1 MYFLLSCFS
10 LNVTYFFIFYKP
22 TFLCFSGTWL
32 SHTSQVHSLFI
43 QETSPN
49 CFSPNTEFPE
59 EENSGKQFV
68 SGTNPLICCCG
79 TDLQGPGNGANT
91 EKGLDELGKTQQK
104 VCDTKQH
111 VFSVG

>member
-1 MYFLLSCFS
+1 M
-10 LNVTYFFIFYKP
+10 
-22 TFLCFSGTWL
+22 
-32 SHTSQVHSLFI
+32 
-43 QETSPN
+43 
-49 CFSPNTEFPE
+49 
-59 EENSGKQFV
+59 